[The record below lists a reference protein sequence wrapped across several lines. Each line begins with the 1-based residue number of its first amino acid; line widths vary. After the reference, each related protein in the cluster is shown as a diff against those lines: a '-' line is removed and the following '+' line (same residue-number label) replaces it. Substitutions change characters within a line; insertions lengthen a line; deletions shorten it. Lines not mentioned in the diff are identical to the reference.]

1 MGVFLQ
7 PWSSLSEVIRS
18 QVSHSSTWP
27 ASFPLLLSEMN
38 GGLPHPHHP
47 PTPFRDFSDLL
58 TSPGPFAYQTSGGWP
73 SFPRA
78 DGRLP
83 RKAPWACSMERL
95 DLLTPF
101 SQPVAEPFCVC
112 ACARPRFFLEK
123 IAFISKPF
131 LLGQRLFLMECGCP
145 GGGPDSQ
152 ALAMHCNVLIP
163 ETRIYVTDWKSPNS
177 IGSHRTPPQKPN
189 VTLFYACAF
198 QNLLF
203 NHKLSGVSHKWV

>member
-1 MGVFLQ
+1 MLGPEAGKTCPELPAKAHSVRHSDSGLCVGVFLQ

-18 QVSHSSTWP
+18 QVSYSSTWP
-27 ASFPLLLSEMN
+27 ASFPPLLSEMN

-47 PTPFRDFSDLL
+47 PRPFRDFSDLL

-112 ACARPRFFLEK
+112 ACATHAYIEK
-123 IAFISKPF
+123 
-131 LLGQRLFLMECGCP
+131 
-145 GGGPDSQ
+145 D
-152 ALAMHCNVLIP
+152 
-163 ETRIYVTDWKSPNS
+163 
-177 IGSHRTPPQKPN
+177 
-189 VTLFYACAF
+189 
-198 QNLLF
+198 
-203 NHKLSGVSHKWV
+203 